1 MSAAKQ
7 HATIQSTNT
16 TTPQAT
22 CIQMTVKRST
32 NMTVC
37 VLTLKKLHGPDT
49 NHNSIQPLISTHL
62 IYT

>member
-7 HATIQSTNT
+7 HANFQSTNI

-22 CIQMTVKRST
+22 CIQMTAKRPNKT
-32 NMTVC
+32 TVC

-49 NHNSIQPLISTHL
+49 NQTSIKPL
-62 IYT
+62 IYTYFIYA